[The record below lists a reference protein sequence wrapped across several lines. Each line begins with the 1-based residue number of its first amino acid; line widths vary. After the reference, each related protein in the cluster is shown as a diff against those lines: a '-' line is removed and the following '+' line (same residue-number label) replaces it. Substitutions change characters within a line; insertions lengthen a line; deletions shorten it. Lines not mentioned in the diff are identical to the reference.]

1 MDGSTPPNLR
11 RRAKSDRRA
20 CDARA
25 RGYLRQTTR
34 DRHDGRYRPA
44 DPGGARNRIAG
55 RRRSICRRWPLP
67 RPARWTVAHRR
78 TLGSARN
85 RIAGRARA
93 ATADGPPAA
102 GTMDSTAP
110 PTPAEREI
118 GSPGAGVAS
127 VAGGPCRGRHDGRY
141 RASGPILRAGWL
153 EPPEPGEA
161 GKADRGADG
170 QRRAEFDGTPNL
182 ARERSSAGPTYLAMA
197 SRHSWV
203 RLPFGPVSPRARAC
217 PRPQEKITHT
227 HTPQGGDLF
236 GPLLPLSQQLAA
248 YRFSII
254 DVENRELYTHQ
265 NTPE

>member
-1 MDGSTPPNLR
+1 MDGTAPPTLAEREIGSPGAQTWYLSQVAPAAAGTMDGSTPPNLR

-34 DRHDGRYRPA
+34 GRHDGRYRPA

-55 RRRSICRRWPLP
+55 R
-67 RPARWTVAHRR
+67 
-78 TLGSARN
+78 
-85 RIAGRARA
+85 
-93 ATADGPPAA
+93 AD
-102 GTMDSTAP
+102 
-110 PTPAEREI
+110 
-118 GSPGAGVAS
+118 VVS

-197 SRHSWV
+197 
-203 RLPFGPVSPRARAC
+203 PVIVGYAC
-217 PRPQEKITHT
+217 PSA
-227 HTPQGGDLF
+227 L
-236 GPLLPLSQQLAA
+236 
-248 YRFSII
+248 
-254 DVENRELYTHQ
+254 
-265 NTPE
+265 